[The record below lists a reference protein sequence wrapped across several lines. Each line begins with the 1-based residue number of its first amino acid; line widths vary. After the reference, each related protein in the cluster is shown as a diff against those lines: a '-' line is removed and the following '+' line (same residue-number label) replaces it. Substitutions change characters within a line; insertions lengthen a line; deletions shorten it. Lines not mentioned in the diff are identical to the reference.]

1 MTIMV
6 VGTDDYDL
14 LLGLNFMIKIGAIVN
29 VEKGM
34 IQVGQGLGN
43 DIQVLSLNMVNMLQV
58 VKDKVQ
64 TISNATT
71 MVDLGLGQ
79 LDLNGVEQTIGY
91 FSNSGQSSDGSEHD
105 AFDDDTIK
113 TQETNHDAYY
123 YVGNHEL
130 WEELQDN

>member
-113 TQETNHDAYY
+113 T
-123 YVGNHEL
+123 
-130 WEELQDN
+130 